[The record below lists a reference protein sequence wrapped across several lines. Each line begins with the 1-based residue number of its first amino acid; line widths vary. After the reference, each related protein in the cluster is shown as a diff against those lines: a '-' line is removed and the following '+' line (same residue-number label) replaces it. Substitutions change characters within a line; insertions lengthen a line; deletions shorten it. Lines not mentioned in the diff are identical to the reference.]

1 MTKVEKSIGE
11 TRDTLRLRR
20 KLTQNTLLPNTE
32 LRRFPKQ
39 REAKNA
45 KGLQSM
51 ADFGQAH
58 TRTALLTSRTTLR
71 CALRIRP
78 SLGADPWPDHLKRD
92 GGSSGAEDHSLTD
105 KG

>member
-1 MTKVEKSIGE
+1 MTKPSNPSRQGGDHIQTPPVRVGMTKAEKSIGE

-20 KLTQNTLLPNTE
+20 KLTQNTLLGNTE

-71 CALRIRP
+71 CTLRIRP
-78 SLGADPWPDHLKRD
+78 SL
-92 GGSSGAEDHSLTD
+92 
-105 KG
+105 